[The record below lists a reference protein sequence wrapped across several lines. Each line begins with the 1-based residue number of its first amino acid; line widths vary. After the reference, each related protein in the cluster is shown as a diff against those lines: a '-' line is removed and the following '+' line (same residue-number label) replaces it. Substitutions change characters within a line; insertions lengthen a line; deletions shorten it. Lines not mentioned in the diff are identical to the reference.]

1 MQYDKTIQELIK
13 NNMYNKNQ
21 EVYIIASIEGKGN
34 HIGRIKNISL
44 DVNDDVII
52 EVDIDEKS
60 VTEHVR

>member
-1 MQYDKTIQELIK
+1 MQYNKTIQELIK
-13 NNMYNKNQ
+13 NNTYNKNQ

-44 DVNDDVII
+44 DADDDVVI

-60 VTEHVR
+60 VTG

>member
-1 MQYDKTIQELIK
+1 MQYNKTIQELIK
-13 NNMYNKNQ
+13 NNTYNKNQ

-44 DVNDDVII
+44 DTDDDVII

-60 VTEHVR
+60 VTG

>member
-1 MQYDKTIQELIK
+1 MQYNKTIQELIK
-13 NNMYNKNQ
+13 NNTYNKNQ

-44 DVNDDVII
+44 DADDDVII

-60 VTEHVR
+60 VTG